1 MLMIKCPWCGERE
14 QIEFSA
20 GGQAHI
26 ARPEDPATL
35 SDEEWGAYIYVR
47 DNPKG
52 VHYERWVH
60 SHGCGKWF
68 NAVRHTVTDVFWDV
82 YKMGEEKPW
91 VPDDWDGVTTRAQ
104 YEAAKAA
111 PETAEGGER
120 T

>member
-26 ARPEDPATL
+26 ARPEDPSKL

-91 VPDDWDGVTTRAQ
+91 VPEDWDGLTTRAQ
-104 YEAAKAA
+104 YEAAKSA
-111 PETAEGGER
+111 PETAKGGEQK
-120 T
+120 